1 MRIMNHPLRC
11 QCGTLRGQVSQPE
24 KATRI
29 VCYCKDCQAFARFL
43 GKPDVILDELGG
55 SDILAVHPQTV
66 TFTEGQQAL
75 ACMSLS
81 PSGMLRWYASC
92 CNTPIGNTSRDPRMA
107 YVGLSHSCLEKP
119 GSSISDVFGPVR
131 MRAMTKGA
139 KGPVEASA
147 LASART
153 IAGIAVSVIAARLS
167 GSYKRTPFF
176 DVANGTPVAAPRVL
190 TPQERERLSA

>member
-1 MRIMNHPLRC
+1 MNHPLRC

-43 GKPDVILDELGG
+43 GKPDDILDDLGG
-55 SDILAVHPQTV
+55 SDILAVHPRTV

-92 CNTPIGNTSRDPRMA
+92 CNTPIGNTSRDVRMA
-107 YVGLSHSCLEKP
+107 YVGLCHSCLEQP
-119 GSSISDVFGPVR
+119 GSSIADAFGPVR
-131 MRAMTKGA
+131 MRSATRSA
-139 KGPVEASA
+139 KGPVDASA
-147 LASART
+147 LANAMAIAR
-153 IAGIAVSVIAARLS
+153 IAASLVAARLS

-176 DVANGTPVAAPRVL
+176 DAARGTPVAAPTVL
-190 TPQERERLSA
+190 TPDQRERLSA

>member
-1 MRIMNHPLRC
+1 MNHPLRC
-11 QCGTLRGQVSQPE
+11 QCGTLRGHVSRPE
-24 KATRI
+24 RATRI

-43 GKPDVILDELGG
+43 GKPDAILDNLGG

-92 CNTPIGNTSRDPRMA
+92 CNTPIGNTSRDFRMA

-119 GSSISDVFGPVR
+119 GSSITEVFGPVR
-131 MRAMTKGA
+131 LRSVTKSA
-139 KGPVEASA
+139 KGPVESSV
-147 LASART
+147 LANAVG
-153 IAGIAVSVIAARLS
+153 IAGIIASVIGARLS
-167 GSYKRTPFF
+167 GSCKRTPFF
-176 DVANGTPVAAPRVL
+176 DVANGTPVAVPTVL
-190 TPQERERLSA
+190 TPQEREQLYA

>member
-1 MRIMNHPLRC
+1 MNHPLRC
-11 QCGTLRGQVSQPE
+11 QCGTLRGQLSQPE

-43 GKPDVILDELGG
+43 GKPDAILDHLGG
-55 SDILAVHPQTV
+55 SDILAVHPQCV

-92 CNTPIGNTSRDPRMA
+92 CNTPIGNTARDLRMA
-107 YVGLSHSCLEKP
+107 YVGLSHACLEKP
-119 GSSISDVFGPVR
+119 GSSITDAFGPVR
-131 MRAMTKGA
+131 MHTATKSA
-139 KGPVEASA
+139 TGPVTGSA
-147 LASART
+147 LASVKT
-153 IAGIAVSVIAARLS
+153 IAGIALSVIAARLS

-176 DVANGTPVAAPRVL
+176 NVAQGTPVATPKVL